1 MFLFFSIIG
10 GLKEFGI
17 SGIFL
22 GPLFV
27 ALFVTLWK
35 IYHIWDTT
43 EDEERKLQEAGK
55 DPAQE
60 VSASLE
66 EANDG

>member
-17 SGIFL
+17 TGIFL

-43 EDEERKLQEAGK
+43 EDEEKKLQAAGK
-55 DPAQE
+55 DPASE
-60 VSASLE
+60 VAATLE
-66 EANDG
+66 ESDG